1 LTFYI
6 NFLQNKLLVL
16 KLSVVSPV
24 YRAEKDLEELVTRI
38 KKAVPSD
45 FLSLEIILVDDFSP
59 DDSWK
64 EIERLAKIHQEI
76 LGIKL
81 SRNFGQHYA
90 ITAGLDHV
98 SGDYIVVL
106 DCDLQDK
113 PEEILKLFKKSKEGF
128 DIVLARRFNRQDS
141 FIKKLFSKLFY
152 KTLGYLTGSK
162 QDETVAN
169 YGIYKRNVIN
179 EVCNLR
185 ESIRYFP
192 TMVKWVGFKTAYVD
206 VEHASRQ
213 QGESNYNLKKM
224 LNLALDIILAFSDK
238 PLRLIIKLGMSIAFI
253 SILMAIFAIY
263 SKISGDV
270 SVSGYASLITS
281 IWFLSGCILITL
293 GVIGLYVGKT
303 FEGVKNR
310 PIYIIERKVNTVEN
324 DKDK

>member
-1 LTFYI
+1 M
-6 NFLQNKLLVL
+6 

-38 KKAVPSD
+38 KNAIPSD
-45 FLSLEIILVDDFSP
+45 ISILEIILVDDFSP
-59 DDSWK
+59 DNSWK
-64 EIERLAKIHQEI
+64 EIERLAKLHPEI
-76 LGIKL
+76 LGVKL

-98 SGDYIVVL
+98 TGDYIVVM

-113 PEEILKLFKKSKEGF
+113 PEEISKLLQKSKEGF

-141 FIKKLFSKLFY
+141 FLKKFFSKLFY

-169 YGIYKRNVIN
+169 YGLYKRNVIN

-192 TMVKWVGFKTAYVD
+192 TMVKWVGFTTAYVD

-238 PLRLIIKLGMSIAFI
+238 PLRLIIKLGMSIAFV
-253 SILMAIFAIY
+253 SILMAIYAIY
-263 SKISGDV
+263 NKITGEV

-293 GVIGLYVGKT
+293 GVIGLYVGKI

-310 PIYIIERKVNTVEN
+310 PIYIVEKKVNAKEN
-324 DKDK
+324 E

>member
-1 LTFYI
+1 M
-6 NFLQNKLLVL
+6 

-38 KKAVPSD
+38 KNAIPSD
-45 FLSLEIILVDDFSP
+45 ISILEIILVDDFSP
-59 DDSWK
+59 DNSWK
-64 EIERLAKIHQEI
+64 EIERLAKLHPEI

-98 SGDYIVVL
+98 TGDYIVVM

-113 PEEILKLFKKSKEGF
+113 PEEISKLFQKSKEGF

-141 FIKKLFSKLFY
+141 FLKKFFSKLFY

-169 YGIYKRNVIN
+169 YGLYKRNVIN

-238 PLRLIIKLGMSIAFI
+238 PLRLIIKLGMSIAFV
-253 SILMAIFAIY
+253 SILMAIYAIY
-263 SKISGDV
+263 NKITGEV

-293 GVIGLYVGKT
+293 GVIGLYVGKI

-310 PIYIIERKVNTVEN
+310 PIYIVEKKVNAREN
-324 DKDK
+324 E

>member
-1 LTFYI
+1 M
-6 NFLQNKLLVL
+6 

-38 KKAVPSD
+38 KNAIPSD
-45 FLSLEIILVDDFSP
+45 ISILEIILVDDFSP
-59 DDSWK
+59 DNSWK
-64 EIERLAKIHQEI
+64 EIERLAKTHPEI
-76 LGIKL
+76 LGVKL

-98 SGDYIVVL
+98 TGDYIIVM
-106 DCDLQDK
+106 DCDLQDR
-113 PEEILKLFKKSKEGF
+113 PEEISKLLQKSNEGF

-141 FIKKLFSKLFY
+141 FLKKFFSKLFY

-169 YGIYKRNVIN
+169 YGLYKRNVIN

-192 TMVKWVGFKTAYVD
+192 TMVKWVGFTTAYVD

-253 SILMAIFAIY
+253 SILMAIYAIY
-263 SKISGDV
+263 NKITGEV

-293 GVIGLYVGKT
+293 GVIGLYVGKI

-310 PIYIIERKVNTVEN
+310 PIYIVEKKVNAKEN
-324 DKDK
+324 E